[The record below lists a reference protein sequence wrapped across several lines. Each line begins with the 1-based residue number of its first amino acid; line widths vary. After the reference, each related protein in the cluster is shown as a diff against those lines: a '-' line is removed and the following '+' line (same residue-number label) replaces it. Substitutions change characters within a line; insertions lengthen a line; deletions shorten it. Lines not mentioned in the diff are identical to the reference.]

1 MAAVSL
7 PVSPSSLPALRQ
19 ADNRRVRPGALSR
32 NEHGTEGAG
41 GRNILPAGG
50 AVLAGTWR
58 RPPQT
63 RARLRGRKYL
73 RHNDVVK
80 SMGLDGASARTP
92 GGAQARVSPA
102 RVVPAKLAPAQP
114 PSTPLASTPLAS
126 PHPAAVQPGSER
138 GTRGRIARLIL
149 ENGPV
154 TAAGLS
160 ARLGLTPAAVRR
172 HLDNLLADG
181 MIETRIARTYGNWGR
196 GRPARMF
203 AITDAGRSAFEHAYD
218 DLASSALRFIAE
230 TAGPEAVAQFA
241 RQQVSE
247 LERRYRPAVDAA
259 APGQRVQALAEAL
272 SADGYAAGASGAPA
286 AGGGEQLCQH
296 HCPVAHVAAQ
306 YPELCEAE
314 TEAFGRL
321 LGTPVQRLAT
331 IAHGDGIC
339 TTHVTA
345 PGLGHHRN
353 IDTKSGGASA

>member
-1 MAAVSL
+1 V
-7 PVSPSSLPALRQ
+7 
-19 ADNRRVRPGALSR
+19 PG
-32 NEHGTEGAG
+32 
-41 GRNILPAGG
+41 I
-50 AVLAGTWR
+50 
-58 RPPQT
+58 
-63 RARLRGRKYL
+63 
-73 RHNDVVK
+73 
-80 SMGLDGASARTP
+80 
-92 GGAQARVSPA
+92 
-102 RVVPAKLAPAQP
+102 
-114 PSTPLASTPLAS
+114 
-126 PHPAAVQPGSER
+126 PAAGAAAADRS
-138 GTRGRIARLIL
+138 TRGRIARLIL

-172 HLDNLLADG
+172 HLDNLVTDD
-181 MIETRIARTYGNWGR
+181 MVEVRIARPQSSRGR

-230 TAGPEAVAQFA
+230 TAGPEAVAKFA
-241 RQQVSE
+241 RRQISE
-247 LERRYRPAVDAA
+247 LERRYRPVVEAGTAKE
-259 APGQRVQALAEAL
+259 RVQALAEAL
-272 SADGYAAGASGAPA
+272 SADGYAAGVSGAPA

-345 PGLGHHRN
+345 PGLANNRAS
-353 IDTKSGGASA
+353 TTQSGGISA